1 MSENPK
7 QAAGDKKPPLHTIP
21 ATAILELGVRMGDGA
36 RKYGA
41 FNWRE
46 TGVRSMTYVGA
57 IQRHLAAFADGEY
70 VDPECPFG
78 SSHLAGIMACA
89 AILIDCHD
97 RGNLID
103 DRPPPA
109 PTGERIRHYQQ
120 HGRLP

>member
-1 MSENPK
+1 MDNPK
-7 QAAGDKKPPLHTIP
+7 QAYGDKKPPFHTIP
-21 ATAILELGVRMGDGA
+21 SSALLELAVRMGDGA

-41 FNWRE
+41 FNWRDV
-46 TGVRSMTYVGA
+46 GVQAMTYVGA
-57 IQRHLAAFADGEY
+57 MHRHLAAYADGEN
-70 VDPECPFG
+70 VDPECPLG

-89 AILIDCHD
+89 AILLDCEA

-103 DRPPPA
+103 NRPPSA